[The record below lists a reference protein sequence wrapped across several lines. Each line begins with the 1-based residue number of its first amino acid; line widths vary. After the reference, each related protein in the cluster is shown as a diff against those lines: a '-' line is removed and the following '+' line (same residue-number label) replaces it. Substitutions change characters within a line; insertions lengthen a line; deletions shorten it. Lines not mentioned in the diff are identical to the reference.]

1 MKAIILAGGSGER
14 LRPYT
19 EDLPKGMLQFDGKTL
34 IERQIDLYRSHGI
47 GNVTIATG
55 YRADRINYPNVNYS
69 HNPNFSSTNMV
80 ETLLSARPVLNGD
93 VIVSYADIVFEER
106 VLQYIL
112 KDRSDVGVLVDTAWK
127 DYWIM
132 RYGNT
137 HTDIEGL
144 RLDEKGRITEIGKP
158 EDSDDNIDGRYVGLI
173 KFSPRG
179 AERFLSVYDRAK
191 SLFWDKPWQTS
202 RTFQR
207 AYMTDM
213 LQALVEDGGVEVRAI
228 KIEHGWLEFD
238 TVNDYEDFVKRKAD
252 GTLGS
257 IFRL

>member
-1 MKAIILAGGSGER
+1 MKAVILAGGSGER

-19 EDLPKGMLQFDGKTL
+19 SDLPKGMLEFEGKTL
-34 IERQIDLYRSHGI
+34 IERQIDLYRRNGI
-47 GNVTIATG
+47 GNITIATG

-69 HNPNFSSTNMV
+69 HNPNYSSTNMV
-80 ETLLSARPVLNGD
+80 ETLLSARSALKGD

-106 VLQYIL
+106 VLRSVL
-112 KDRSDVGVLVDTAWK
+112 RDKSDVGVLVDTAWK
-127 DYWIM
+127 DYWVT

-144 RLDEKGRITEIGKP
+144 RLDEKGKVTEIGKP

-191 SLFWDKPWQTS
+191 TQFWDKPWQTS
-202 RTFQR
+202 RTFQK

-213 LQALVEDGGVEVRAI
+213 LQALVDDGVEVRAI

-238 TVNDYEDFVKRKAD
+238 TVEDYEKFVKLKEN
-252 GTLGS
+252 GLLGEL
-257 IFRL
+257 FNP